1 MKKAFRVKK
10 NEDFQ
15 LILRSGKYF
24 ANRQFVVYYIV
35 GKDEESNHFKCGI
48 SVGKKL
54 GNAVLR
60 NRIKRK
66 IRASIRSY
74 KNQIPTNIRMVI
86 MARKGCV
93 NISHEQFEKGLHH
106 LLMNAKIIRRI

>member
-1 MKKAFRVKK
+1 MKKIFRVKK

-15 LILRSGKYF
+15 FILKSSEYF
-24 ANRQFVVYYIV
+24 VNRQFVVYYIF
-35 GKDEESNHFKCGI
+35 DEGNDNNHFKCGI

-54 GNAVLR
+54 GHAVIR

-66 IRASIRSY
+66 IRVSIQKY

-86 MARKGCV
+86 IARKGCL
-93 NISHEQFEKGLHH
+93 NIPHEQFENGLHH
-106 LLMNAKIIRRI
+106 LLVNAKIIGRT